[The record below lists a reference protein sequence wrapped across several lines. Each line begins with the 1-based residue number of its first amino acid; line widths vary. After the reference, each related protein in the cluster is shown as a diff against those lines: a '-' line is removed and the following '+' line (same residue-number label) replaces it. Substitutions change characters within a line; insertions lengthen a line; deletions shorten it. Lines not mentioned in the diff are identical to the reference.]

1 MLLRVWLGD
10 DLHVHFGAFQE
21 SKAAPTPQCVMQRYG
36 RVRGALPDLVKR
48 CTLLLMSEAL
58 GVRRQGFKSY
68 LAQPLC
74 GLGQLPLPLQVS
86 IFSSIKQ
93 RFSKQ
98 VQKPTMKSVLANGSK
113 PSATADV

>member
-1 MLLRVWLGD
+1 M
-10 DLHVHFGAFQE
+10 
-21 SKAAPTPQCVMQRYG
+21 
-36 RVRGALPDLVKR
+36 GALPDLVKS

-74 GLGQLPLPLQVS
+74 DLGQLPLALQVS
-86 IFSSIKQ
+86 IFSSIKE

-98 VQKPTMKSVLANGSK
+98 VPKPTMMSVLVMEASPLLQQTFESSG
-113 PSATADV
+113 